1 MKLNKSTMKT
11 SLNLI
16 CAATL
21 LAAATSCS
29 NKQNSEAS
37 TDTVSTSSETP
48 VTATAAVVPGS
59 YVDLAT
65 GKTVYIITDP
75 ETGYAMDSIA
85 RVPVEF
91 YINPSTNDTL
101 YMTGEVVNHS
111 LVNTNGAWTLSPDAK
126 VKIDGD
132 KMKIKDGDTKIKVDG
147 DDSKV
152 KEGDNKQKIDDGTEV
167 KTKTEDSKTKT
178 KL

>member
-1 MKLNKSTMKT
+1 MKT
-11 SLNLI
+11 SLNLL
-16 CAATL
+16 CAASL
-21 LAAATSCS
+21 LVAVTSCS

-37 TDTVSTSSETP
+37 TDSTAASSATP

-59 YVDLAT
+59 YVNLAT

-85 RVPVEF
+85 RVPIEF
-91 YINPSTNDTL
+91 YVDPSTSDTL

-111 LVNTNGAWTLSPDAK
+111 LVNTNGTWSLSPDAK

-132 KMKIKDGDTKIKVDG
+132 KMKIKDGDNKIKVNG
-147 DDSKV
+147 NDSKV
-152 KEGDNKQKIDDGTEV
+152 KEGDNKQKTDNGTDV
-167 KTKTEDSKTKT
+167 KTKTDDSKTKT

>member
-1 MKLNKSTMKT
+1 MKT
-11 SLNLI
+11 SLNLL
-16 CAATL
+16 CAASL
-21 LAAATSCS
+21 LVAATSCS

-37 TDTVSTSSETP
+37 TDTTTSSETP
-48 VTATAAVVPGS
+48 VMETAAVVPGS

-85 RVPVEF
+85 KVPIEF

-111 LVNTNGAWTLSPDAK
+111 LVNTGGTWTLSPDAK
-126 VKIDGD
+126 IKIDGD

-167 KTKTEDSKTKT
+167 KTKTPESKTKT